1 MQKFKFKLDA
11 LLKVREFKE
20 KKIKIELGEILKE
33 IGLVEDKIT
42 AANIAIDE
50 SYQAQEAVLS
60 DPASGRMLQFFP
72 YFIQGKKEDIKNQE
86 NLLWALKK
94 KYENKIKELATARGE
109 VKVMENFKEKKK
121 GEWTK
126 ERNKK
131 EAEAIE
137 EIIMMRRHSE
147 KTVESNE

>member
-33 IGLVEDKIT
+33 IGLVENKIT

-50 SYQAQEAVLS
+50 SYQAQETVLA
-60 DPASGRMLQFFP
+60 DPASGRMIQFFP

-126 ERNKK
+126 EKNKK
-131 EAEAIE
+131 ETEAIE

-147 KTVESNE
+147 TAVESNE

>member
-20 KKIKIELGEILKE
+20 KKVKIELGELLKE
-33 IGLVEDKIT
+33 ISVVEEKIT
-42 AANIAIDE
+42 LANVAIDE
-50 SYQAQEAVLS
+50 TYAAQETFMS
-60 DPASGRMLQFFP
+60 DPSAGQMLQFFP
-72 YFIQGKKEDIKNQE
+72 NFIQGKKEDIKNKE

-94 KYENKIKELATARGE
+94 KYDAKIVELAEARGQ
-109 VKVMENFKEKKK
+109 VKVMENFKDKKK

-131 EAEAIE
+131 EQEGIDE
-137 EIIMMRRHSE
+137 LLMIRRHGASE
-147 KTVESNE
+147 

>member
-1 MQKFKFKLDA
+1 MQKFKFKLDG

-33 IGLVEDKIT
+33 IAEVEGKIKL
-42 AANIAIDE
+42 ANIAIDE
-50 SYQAQEAVLS
+50 TYKAQEVFMK
-60 DPASGRMLQFFP
+60 DPSSGNMLQFFP
-72 YFIQGKKEDIKNQE
+72 FFIHGKKEDIKNKE

-94 KYENKIKELATARGE
+94 KYDFKITELATARGQ
-109 VKVMENFKEKKK
+109 VKVMENFKEKKL

-131 EAEAIE
+131 EQEAIE
-137 EIIMMRRHSE
+137 EILMMR
-147 KTVESNE
+147 TNGVNAFNE

>member
-1 MQKFKFKLDA
+1 MQKFKFKLDG

-33 IGLVEDKIT
+33 IGVVEGNIA
-42 AANIAIDE
+42 AANKAIDE
-50 SYQAQEAVLS
+50 TYEAQETFMQ
-60 DPASGRMLQFFP
+60 DPSLGKMIQFFP
-72 YFIQGKKEDIKNQE
+72 YFIQGKKDDIKNKE

-94 KYENKIKELATARGE
+94 KYDAKITELATARGQ
-109 VKVMENFKEKKK
+109 VKVMENFKDKKK

-131 EAEAIE
+131 EQEAIE
-137 EIIMMRRHSE
+137 EILMMR
-147 KTVESNE
+147 TNGCNATNE

>member
-1 MQKFKFKLDA
+1 MQKFKFKLDG

-33 IGLVEDKIT
+33 ISHVEEKILLAT
-42 AANIAIDE
+42 KAIDDTYE
-50 SYQAQEAVLS
+50 AQEVFMK
-60 DPASGRMLQFFP
+60 DPAAGKMLQFFP

-86 NLLWALKK
+86 TLLWSLRK
-94 KYENKIKELATARGE
+94 KYDLKITELAAARGQ
-109 VKVMENFKEKKK
+109 VKVMENFKDKKK

-131 EAEAIE
+131 EQEAIE
-137 EIIMMRRHSE
+137 EILMMR
-147 KTVESNE
+147 SNGAGSVNE